1 MYKWTEFRLYAVVDI
16 RENSVY
22 IISTDIKFQKK
33 KIKGLHDATV
43 KPFFCYSLCEVIH
56 ILVVDNYYN

>member
-1 MYKWTEFRLYAVVDI
+1 MYKWTEFRLYVVVDI

-43 KPFFCYSLCEVIH
+43 KPFFLLQFV
-56 ILVVDNYYN
+56 